1 MEWIRSMLEWA
12 RTVFEQTGMGPAAL
26 PAAFLLGLL
35 SSIACS
41 CCTMPVLGAVA
52 GYSGTR
58 RQGGLKRTLLAAL
71 FFMLGAV
78 IATVI
83 LGAVAA
89 FLGQVA
95 QSTLGTYWKIFAGIV
110 ALFVGLAALRLLPF
124 RLPGLKMSRERSEP
138 EGYLGAAVFGLV
150 VGGGIGACS
159 LPCNPGILI
168 VLGVAVLE
176 GYTFWMVA
184 ILISYAIGFG
194 LPLAAIMLGISAGA
208 RSIKAKK
215 AEAVIRT
222 IAGVLLVV
230 AGFYFLATIS

>member
-1 MEWIRSMLEWA
+1 MEWIRAMVEWA
-12 RTVFEQTGMGPAAL
+12 RTVFEQTGIGPAAL

-41 CCTMPVLGAVA
+41 CCTLPVLGAVA

-58 RQGGLKRTLLAAL
+58 RQGSFKRTLFAAL

-83 LGAVAA
+83 LGAVAG
-89 FLGQVA
+89 FVGQVA
-95 QSTLGTYWKIFAGIV
+95 QSTLGTYWKIFAGII
-110 ALFVGLAALRLLPF
+110 AILVGLAGLKLLPF
-124 RLPGLKMSRERSEP
+124 KLPGLKMSRERSEP
-138 EGYLGAAVFGLV
+138 QGYFGAAVFGLV

-176 GYTFWMVA
+176 GYSFWMVA
-184 ILISYAIGFG
+184 ILIAYAIGFS
-194 LPLAAIMLGISAGA
+194 LPLAAIMLGVSAGA
-208 RSIKAKK
+208 RSIKARK
-215 AEAVIRT
+215 AEALIRT
-222 IAGVLLVV
+222 IAGVLLVG
-230 AGFYFLATIS
+230 AGFYFLATF